1 MIQKNEE
8 EFHQK
13 HSFIPQ
19 INKKNNDKKRKS
31 IFKRSRRI
39 STKKN

>member
-13 HSFIPQ
+13 HTFIPQ
-19 INKKNNDKKRKS
+19 INKKIMIKKG
-31 IFKRSRRI
+31 I
-39 STKKN
+39 

>member
-19 INKKNNDKKRKS
+19 INKKNNDKKG
-31 IFKRSRRI
+31 I
-39 STKKN
+39 